1 MSAFLASLPPAPPA
15 DAAPATTTATDTFLS
30 DVHKREAATAEEA
43 ATTALARDGDVEAA
57 AAHELARERAMIHW
71 RGSLTRSV
79 FRGWAML
86 TRLEAAAARR
96 SQSGVA
102 PLAIE
107 IEVHRLVLRESQ
119 RQTLRATSTTLWVE
133 AHPIVTSR
141 RIASEPKSLPS
152 RAPAATP
159 TTKRLAGSAADA
171 PPTELPVTLHEV
183 LEIAPGGA
191 QAAAL
196 VAALASTDPTA
207 ASILTLMGSASGA
220 KGAAAAPRAR

>member
-1 MSAFLASLPPAPPA
+1 M
-15 DAAPATTTATDTFLS
+15 
-30 DVHKREAATAEEA
+30 
-43 ATTALARDGDVEAA
+43 
-57 AAHELARERAMIHW
+57 
-71 RGSLTRSV
+71 
-79 FRGWAML
+79 
-86 TRLEAAAARR
+86 
-96 SQSGVA
+96 
-102 PLAIE
+102 
-107 IEVHRLVLRESQ
+107 LRESQ

-159 TTKRLAGSAADA
+159 TTMRLAGSAAEA

-196 VAALASTDPTA
+196 AR
-207 ASILTLMGSASGA
+207 GA
-220 KGAAAAPRAR
+220 RVDRPDGGVDLPHPHGQRVGRQGRGGGAARAR